1 MAFKLKS
8 FQELI
13 AMSQE
18 AVKRVEEALDGK

>member
-13 AMSQE
+13 AMSKA